1 MPCYL
6 VLQLIHPPA
15 RVLIQAAG
23 RAVLCFRERTLDRG
37 SPPRLRCFQFTRQ
50 LPVQG
55 RLRRSERGGYL
66 LLNPVGRGAPR
77 LPVGTRR
84 RLPLSRRLLQPPP
97 PCLPPR
103 RHRFRPRLPLR
114 FHSVVRFP

>member
-37 SPPRLRCFQFTRQ
+37 SPPRLRCFQFTRK

-55 RLRRSERGGYL
+55 RLRRSERGGFFF
-66 LLNPVGRGAPR
+66 LNLVCRGDQR
-77 LPVGTRR
+77 FSLGRR
-84 RLPLSRRLLQPPP
+84 RLFPLIRRLLN
-97 PCLPPR
+97 L
-103 RHRFRPRLPLR
+103 PRLSLSARNHLWRRPLR
-114 FHSVVRFP
+114 VGF